1 MIRNMETRV
10 LDDSLKGNKE
20 VEYINYVCD
29 LLRCGELVMMACSA
43 RSKGG

>member
-1 MIRNMETRV
+1 METMV

-20 VEYINYVCD
+20 VEHINYVCD
-29 LLRCGELVMMACSA
+29 LLRCEELVMTAYSA